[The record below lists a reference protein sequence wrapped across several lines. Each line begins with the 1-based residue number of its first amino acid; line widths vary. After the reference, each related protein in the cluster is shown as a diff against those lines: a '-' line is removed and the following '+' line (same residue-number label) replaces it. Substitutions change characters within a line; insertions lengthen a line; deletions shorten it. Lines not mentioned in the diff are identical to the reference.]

1 MAIKGVISDM
11 DGVMLD
17 TEKLYVRFWCEA
29 AQSFGYPMQRWHALG
44 IRSLGRPFA
53 IEKLQG
59 WFGEAF
65 DYDAVRN
72 RRRELM
78 DAYISEHGVE
88 AKRGAKELLQWLKAN
103 GYAVALATATP
114 TERATNYLQ
123 QTELLPYFDK
133 ICSARQ
139 VAHGKP
145 APDIYLFAA
154 KQLRLAPEEC
164 MALEDSQ
171 NGVRSAAAAGC
182 KTVLVPDLDNP
193 EAALKPLLYATAENL
208 HAVKAILQTTK
219 KQPAQN

>member
-17 TEKLYVRFWCEA
+17 SEKLYVRFWCEA
-29 AQSFGYPMQRWHALG
+29 AQSLGFPMEKKHALG
-44 IRSLGRPFA
+44 IRSMARPFA
-53 IEKLQG
+53 IEKLRG
-59 WFGEAF
+59 WFGEEF

-72 RRRELM
+72 RRKALM
-78 DAYISEHGVE
+78 DEYVRKNGIE
-88 AKRGAKELLQWLKAN
+88 AKRGAKELLEWLKQN

-114 TERATNYLQ
+114 VGRASAYLE
-123 QTELLPYFDK
+123 QTGLLPYFDK

-154 KQLRLAPEEC
+154 EQLGLAPQEC
-164 MALEDSQ
+164 IALEDST

-193 EAALKPLLYATAENL
+193 EAELSSLLYATAESL
-208 HAVKAILQTTK
+208 AAVKMILNK
-219 KQPAQN
+219 